1 MNNYQRLNTI
11 IGWTTFALSA
21 IVFLLTIEPTAS
33 WWDPGEFISTTY
45 KLQIGH
51 PPGAPTMQL
60 IGRLFSL
67 FAFGNVARVAM
78 MINAMSAICSALA
91 VLFLFWVIT
100 MFARKIVAPN
110 GEMTKGRMWTIFAA
124 GFIGAMTFA
133 FTDSFWFSAVEGE
146 VYAMSAMFT
155 SLVFWA
161 IMKWESVADQ
171 KHASRWLIFIAL
183 MIGFAIGV
191 HLLNLLTIP
200 ALGYVIYFKKFK
212 RTRKGMILTLLI
224 SILVLAFIMYFVIP
238 WIPNLAG
245 KFEILFVNS
254 FHMPFQSG
262 TIFYFALLI
271 GLIIWGLWYTH
282 RTNRPLINSII
293 LAFAFLLMGYS
304 TFLVLVIR
312 ANADTPINENDPKDI
327 VGLVSYLNREQYG
340 TFLRPVL

>member
-1 MNNYQRLNTI
+1 MNNYKRLNTLL
-11 IGWTTFALSA
+11 GWLTFTIASV
-21 IVFLLTIEPTAS
+21 VFLLTIEPTAS

-60 IGRLFSL
+60 IGRVLSL
-67 FAFGNVARVAM
+67 LAFGNVAKVAM
-78 MINAMSAICSALA
+78 MINAMSAICSGFTI
-91 VLFLFWVIT
+91 LFLFWTIT
-100 MFARKIVAPN
+100 MFARKIVAPD
-110 GEMTKGRMWTIFAA
+110 GDMTEGRMWTIFSAA
-124 GFIGAMTFA
+124 FIGAMTFT

-161 IMKWESVADQ
+161 IMKWESVADE

-200 ALGYVIYFKKFK
+200 ALAYVIYFKKYK
-212 RTRKGMILTLLI
+212 PTRLGMLLTFAI
-224 SILVLAFIMYFVIP
+224 AVVVLAFIMYFVIP

-254 FHMPFQSG
+254 FGLPFQSG
-262 TIFYFALLI
+262 TIFYFLLLI
-271 GLIIWGLWYTH
+271 GIIVWGLYYT
-282 RTNRPLINSII
+282 RKTNRPLINSIV
-293 LAFAFLLMGYS
+293 LAFAFLL
-304 TFLVLVIR
+304 I
-312 ANADTPINENDPKDI
+312 
-327 VGLVSYLNREQYG
+327 
-340 TFLRPVL
+340 